1 MDGGDHTTTR
11 TMTVVNNSV
20 TFRAIWRTIETLTAN
35 KNSLWILTFTALKN
49 ETLILCN
56 MRLQMRHKKCNFTW
70 DTFPN
75 GISRGLWSLFSLY
88 WLTIIRLIDLN
99 HQKNTS
105 KSMNETHFQ
114 EMTTLL
120 TLLDLPRS
128 CQALRDFFES
138 TSLRVFLCFSVQ
150 FLKSSRPLKS
160 IFLRCWDTLLSSV
173 WMLTSLSL

>member
-1 MDGGDHTTTR
+1 MTACKPNIMRANTIDPRAVHTER
-11 TMTVVNNSV
+11 DYSNYCFKSHSQWGSHRKQYAGV
-20 TFRAIWRTIETLTAN
+20 TFRAIWWTIETLTAN

-56 MRLQMRHKKCNFTW
+56 MMLQMRHKKCNFTW
-70 DTFPN
+70 DTFLN
-75 GISRGLWSLFSLY
+75 GISRCLWSLFCLY

-120 TLLDLPRS
+120 TLLDSPRS
-128 CQALRDFFES
+128 CQA
-138 TSLRVFLCFSVQ
+138 
-150 FLKSSRPLKS
+150 
-160 IFLRCWDTLLSSV
+160 
-173 WMLTSLSL
+173 